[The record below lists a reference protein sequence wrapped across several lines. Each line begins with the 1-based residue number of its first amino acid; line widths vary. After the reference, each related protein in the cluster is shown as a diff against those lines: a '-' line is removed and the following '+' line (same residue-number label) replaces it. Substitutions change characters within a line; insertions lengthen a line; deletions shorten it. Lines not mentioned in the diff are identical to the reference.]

1 MENKNFN
8 FLWLVDLCKQN
19 IQILSI
25 ILFLTLVLSSLA
37 SLYVIVPTFKSSVV
51 IFPTTTH
58 SVSKALFAQHSGND
72 VLEFGEEEATEQ
84 LLQVLNSHSIRDSII
99 SRFDLYNHY
108 DIKDADPNRRSSVNT
123 KFNELISFK
132 KTKFN
137 SIEIVVFDKDPN
149 IAANIAN
156 DCLVLMDSVIIQI
169 RQNRASQ
176 ALGILKKRL
185 NRLYSYR
192 NQMLDSLKE
201 YRSYGLISVGQQT
214 ERLTEQYA
222 IALAENNIQGAKRIK
237 KELNILAQHVD
248 FQETLLRKTYKIETE
263 LSEIEFEVDR
273 VSIDTNYSLE
283 NKFII
288 NRAYPADK
296 KSYPVR
302 WLIVFSSLLSVMS
315 FSIIILSVRE
325 YMINKL

>member
-8 FLWLVDLCKQN
+8 FLWLINLCKQN
-19 IQILSI
+19 IQNLSI

-37 SLYVIVPTFKSSVV
+37 SVYLIVPIFKSSVV

-58 SVSKALFAQHSGND
+58 SVSKALFAQHGGND

-84 LLQVLNSHSIRDSII
+84 LLQVLKSHSIRDSII
-99 SRFDLYNHY
+99 RRFDLYNHY
-108 DIKDADPNRRSSVNT
+108 EINDSEPNRRSIVNS
-123 KFNELISFK
+123 KFEELINFK
-132 KTKFN
+132 KTKYN
-137 SIEIVVFDKDPN
+137 SIEIIVFDKDPN
-149 IAANIAN
+149 IASDIAN
-156 DCLVLMDSVIIQI
+156 DCLVLMDSVSMQI
-169 RQNRASQ
+169 RKKRASQ
-176 ALGILKKRL
+176 ALEILKKRL
-185 NRLYSYR
+185 NKLYIYR

-201 YRSYGLISVGQQT
+201 YRSFGLISVGHQT

-222 IALAENNIQGAKRIK
+222 IALADNNIQGAQRIK

-248 FQETLLRKTYKIETE
+248 FQETLLRKTHKIENE

-302 WLIVFSSLLSVMS
+302 WLIVLSSLLSVMS
-315 FSIIILSVRE
+315 FSIIVLSLLE
-325 YMINKL
+325 YMRNKI